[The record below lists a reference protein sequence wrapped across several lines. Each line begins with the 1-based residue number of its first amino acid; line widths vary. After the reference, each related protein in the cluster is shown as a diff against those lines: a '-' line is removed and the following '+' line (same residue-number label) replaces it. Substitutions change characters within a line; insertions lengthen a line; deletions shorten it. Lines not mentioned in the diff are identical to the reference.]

1 MTQFLLFGLQN
12 KKNIDEKL
20 SGSSL
25 DSKASQ
31 IKPVNGAA
39 NDKEEKLNYLEPMD
53 IDCNIDEMSLDLE
66 KNMSVDDCDVVAV
79 ASDGKSNGLC
89 AKASK
94 GNSAV
99 QEVCQRY

>member
-1 MTQFLLFGLQN
+1 MTQFLVFGLQN
-12 KKNIDEKL
+12 KRNVDEKL

-25 DSKASQ
+25 DSKASL

-39 NDKEEKLNYLEPMD
+39 NDKEKFNNIEPMD

-66 KNMSVDDCDVVAV
+66 KNMSVDECDVVAV
-79 ASDGKSNGLC
+79 SSDGKANELC

-94 GNSAV
+94 QNSAV